1 MPMKA
6 HFEPRGLL
14 LKAFF
19 LFALSL
25 AATAVYGQEARKAI
39 VKFTPEYPELARRM
53 QLSGVVKVEV
63 TIAPN
68 GQVKNTRVI
77 GGHPVLVAAV
87 TSAVQRWKFAPG
99 SAETSQ
105 TLEFNFHP

>member
-1 MPMKA
+1 MKA

>member
-1 MPMKA
+1 MKA
-6 HFEPRGLL
+6 YFQARSLL
-14 LKAFF
+14 VKALVLF
-19 LFALSL
+19 LLSL

-39 VKFTPEYPELARRM
+39 IKFTPEYPELARRM
-53 QLSGVVKVEV
+53 SLTGTVKMQV

-68 GQVKNTRVI
+68 GQVKSTKVI

-87 TSAVQRWKFAPG
+87 TAAVQKWRFAPG

-105 TLEFNFHP
+105 TLEFDFHP

>member
-1 MPMKA
+1 MKA
-6 HFEPRGLL
+6 HFQPRGLL

-39 VKFTPEYPELARRM
+39 VKSTPEYPELARRM
-53 QLSGVVKVEV
+53 RLSGTVKIQV

-68 GQVKNTRVI
+68 GRVKDTKVI

-87 TSAVQRWKFAPG
+87 TSALQKWKFAPG

-105 TLEFNFHP
+105 TLEFDFHP